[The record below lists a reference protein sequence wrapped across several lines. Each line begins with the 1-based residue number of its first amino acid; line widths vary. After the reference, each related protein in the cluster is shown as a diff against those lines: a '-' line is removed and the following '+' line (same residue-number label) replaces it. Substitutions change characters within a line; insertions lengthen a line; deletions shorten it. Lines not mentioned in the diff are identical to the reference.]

1 MLRPFVPTNVTT
13 SIPIFPL
20 NTVLY
25 PGSLLPLKI
34 FEQRY
39 LDMTK
44 TCVRDATPFGVCRI
58 REGREVGLPAVPDPI
73 GCTAVIA
80 HWEMPHLGVFHLQ
93 TRGREPFRILQQ
105 TTQSDGLIRAEIEL
119 LEETAGAIAQE
130 SFALCRRVL
139 EQIIERIGADYFF
152 QPLAYDDPRWTSY
165 RLAEVLPLELE
176 EKQGLLALRDDGERL
191 QRLHAYLTQA
201 A

>member
-1 MLRPFVPTNVTT
+1 MTA

-44 TCVRDATPFGVCRI
+44 ACVRDNAPFGVCHI
-58 REGREVGLPAVPDPI
+58 REGREVGLPAVPEQV
-73 GCTAVIA
+73 GCSALIVD
-80 HWEMPHLGVFHLQ
+80 WDMPHVGVFHLR
-93 TRGREPFRILQQ
+93 TRGQVPFRILQHR
-105 TTQSDGLIRAEIEL
+105 TQSDGLVRAEIEWL
-119 LEETAGAIAQE
+119 AEAAGEVSAE

-139 EQIIERIGADYFF
+139 EQIIGKIGSGYFIP
-152 QPLAYDDPRWTSY
+152 PLAYDDPRWTSY
-165 RLAEVLPLELE
+165 RLAEVLPLKLG
-176 EKQGLLALRDDGERL
+176 EKQSLLALRDDGERL
-191 QRLHAYLTQA
+191 KRLQAYLQQA

>member
-1 MLRPFVPTNVTT
+1 MTI

-44 TCVRDATPFGVCRI
+44 ACVRDSSPFGVCRI
-58 REGREVGLPAVPDPI
+58 REGQEVGVPAVPEQI

-80 HWEMPHLGVFHLQ
+80 EWEMPHLGVFHLQ
-93 TRGREPFRILQQ
+93 TRGQLPFRILR
-105 TTQSDGLIRAEIEL
+105 QSMQPDGLIRADVEL
-119 LEETAGAIAQE
+119 LAETAGDVNPE
-130 SFALCRRVL
+130 SLALCRRVL
-139 EQIIERIGADYFF
+139 EQIVAKVGSEYFF
-152 QPLAYDDPRWTSY
+152 PPLDYDDARWTSY
-165 RLAEVLPLELE
+165 RLAEVLPLDTQI
-176 EKQGLLALRDDGERL
+176 KQGLLELRDDGERL
-191 QRLHAYLTQA
+191 KRLHAYLQQTA
-201 A
+201 

>member
-1 MLRPFVPTNVTT
+1 MTT
-13 SIPIFPL
+13 SIPIFAL

-44 TCVRDATPFGVCRI
+44 ACVRDATPFGVCRI
-58 REGREVGLPAVPDPI
+58 REGMEVGLPAVPDPI
-73 GCTAVIA
+73 GCTALIA
-80 HWEMPHLGVFHLQ
+80 QWEMPHPGVFHLQ
-93 TRGREPFRILQQ
+93 TRGQHPFRILQQ

-119 LEETAGAIAQE
+119 LEETAGAIRQE

-139 EQIIERIGADYFF
+139 EQIIEKIRVDYFSP
-152 QPLAYDDPRWTSY
+152 PLSYDDPRWTSY
-165 RLAEVLPLELE
+165 RLAEVLPLDLE
-176 EKQGLLALRDDGERL
+176 EKQGLLELRNDGERL
-191 QRLHAYLTQA
+191 QRLHADLTQA